1 MGKNVAKKNKV
12 NKKARK
18 AAERRRQVRA
28 SVICLGVIALCI
40 ACLAVLAHL
49 GRAPEQQETWY
60 IQNGGLEIAA
70 PGMTKGGPAT
80 LDGSVGTA
88 EGETEAGEDSAYAIP
103 MPELPSRA
111 SEAPTATPEPTA
123 EPTPEATPA
132 PTPIVTPEPEYVTLT
147 ITAAG
152 DCTLG
157 GSVNQDTYQKFKN
170 VVQKNG
176 YDYFFKNVRR
186 VFQAD
191 DLTILNLEGPLT
203 DVGNGR
209 HGMYCFKGDP
219 DFVKIMTG
227 SSVELCN
234 VANNHSLDFGKAGLK
249 RTAEVLE
256 QAGIGC
262 CGYTKVYNGT
272 IKGVRVTA
280 LGFDKWQNDKAGIVQ
295 AIQRERANCDLLIVN
310 MHWGR
315 EKHFEPMKDQVD
327 WGHAAIDAGADLVIG
342 THPHVYGGVE
352 LYKGKYIAYSLG
364 NFCFGGNTV
373 PSDQRC
379 LMFQQTFQVSPSG
392 QVSDGGINVIP
403 CLVSGDKKKNDFQ
416 PYILGEQPGKSL
428 LKNVARYSNLNKK
441 TLWMQNSYPEQIG
454 LITADN
460 RVSTVP
466 SSSGAAVATSADA
479 AAQDTALTTAAQAAQ
494 DDAWED
500 ATDSAWEDAASD
512 GGQESGQLVGEFM
525 ASDDAMTRLRIFEDQ
540 IGN

>member
-1 MGKNVAKKNKV
+1 MGTKGTKNGKRGS
-12 NKKARK
+12 KARRK
-18 AAERRRQVRA
+18 ALRRQRM
-28 SVICLGVIALCI
+28 IRRGVIYGGIALVCV
-40 ACLAVLAHL
+40 AVLMLIPKLA
-49 GRAPEQQETWY
+49 GRGSDLSTQGRD
-60 IQNGGLEIAA
+60 IEIAA
-70 PGMTKGGPAT
+70 PAMSGTGLTTAGGSFTTAGGRVSGDEGGALDLPDIPTRAT
-80 LDGSVGTA
+80 AKPTA
-88 EGETEAGEDSAYAIP
+88 EPTAEPTAI
-103 MPELPSRA
+103 
-111 SEAPTATPEPTA
+111 PTATPEP
-123 EPTPEATPA
+123 A
-132 PTPIVTPEPEYVTLT
+132 PTTIT

-152 DCTLG
+152 DCTFG
-157 GSVNQDTYQKFKN
+157 GCLKHDTLKVFKKY
-170 VVQKNG
+170 VDSYG
-176 YDYFFKNVRR
+176 YDYFFDKVRH

-191 DLTILNLEGPLT
+191 DLTVINLEGPLT
-203 DVGNGR
+203 DVGSMTTKSGI
-209 HGMYCFKGDP
+209 CFCGSP
-219 DFVKIMTG
+219 DWTGIMTG

-234 VANNHSLDFGKAGLK
+234 MANNHSMDMGLEGMN
-249 RTAEVLE
+249 RTAQALSD
-256 QAGIGC
+256 AGIGY
-262 CGYTKVYNGT
+262 CGYTKAYHKT
-272 IKGVRVTA
+272 IKGVRITA
-280 LGFDKWQNDKAGIVQ
+280 LGFDKWNNNKEQIVE
-295 AIQRERANCDLLIVN
+295 AIKKERPDCDLLIVN
-310 MHWGR
+310 MHWGFEMHYEVLPEQR
-315 EKHFEPMKDQVD
+315 E
-327 WGHAAIDAGADLVIG
+327 WGHAAVDAGADLIIG
-342 THPHVYGGVE
+342 THPHVFGGVE
-352 LYKGKYIAYSLG
+352 QYKGKYIVYSLG

-500 ATDSAWEDAASD
+500 ATDSAWEDATSD
-512 GGQESGQLVGEFM
+512 GGQESSQESGQLVGEFM